1 MNRFR
6 CLPRQ
11 SLKTS
16 RGLSLIELMASV
28 TILAVLASIAA
39 PSYAA
44 WIERQR
50 SLSVA
55 QALADDLRWA
65 RTEAIKRQA
74 SVHVLF
80 KPGSSWAYDVV
91 TGSAPRYQILK
102 TTTASAFPGTTLQ
115 FARFPGQT
123 PRTTFEP
130 VLGRATTGSVQFAA
144 GDHRVDVKVSLL
156 GRVRTCSASTGGSC

>member
-1 MNRFR
+1 MNRTR
-6 CLPRQ
+6 LLRTHGPRL
-11 SLKTS
+11 SH
-16 RGLSLIELMASV
+16 GLSLIELMASV
-28 TILAVLASIAA
+28 TILAILASMAV

-50 SLSVA
+50 SHSVA

-74 SVHVLF
+74 AVQVLF
-80 KPGSSWAYDVV
+80 KPGASWAYDVV
-91 TGSAPRYQILK
+91 TGTAPRYQILK
-102 TTTASAFPGTTLQ
+102 TTNASAFPGTTLQ

-144 GDHRVDVKVSLL
+144 GQHAVEVKVSLL
-156 GRVRTCSASTGGSC
+156 GRVRTCSPSIGGTC